1 MRSLQEHYIGRYGA
15 SDNSVETIPA
25 NDPRVIGATEKIS
38 PDCDPITRTLLE
50 LKTYLS
56 KHMGG
61 GEAQKIALAKIDD
74 LAPKRA
80 SSLASGW
87 CSTQK
92 PTAARKRTPRTQ
104 PSPQDFPGKP
114 KVAGVQLVTVAT
126 AS

>member
-104 PSPQDFPGKP
+104 PSPQTSP
-114 KVAGVQLVTVAT
+114 
-126 AS
+126 ASQRLPACNL